1 MSIHMNQRP
10 AWALDPDLFPAE
22 TKGAGSY
29 GLDELMQLWR
39 KDFVLLEGMSLVSA
53 PVIAEFNF
61 PQVILAYLEEQRL

>member
-1 MSIHMNQRP
+1 MSIHMNQGP
-10 AWALDPDLFPAE
+10 AWALDPGLFPAE

-39 KDFVLLEGMSLVSA
+39 KDFVLEGMSLVSA

-61 PQVILAYLEEQRL
+61 PQVILAYLEEQRV